1 MSMLSAVA
9 ARVRS
14 AELLQV
20 VALFLG
26 TLLFVMAV
34 RWPGA
39 GASNEAWFTLAPV
52 RSTLIALTAMG
63 LGAAEARRDRRRQ
76 RATAGAMLVLVAI
89 SEPFDVATYAAS
101 FPDVPLWWTA
111 FAPFLA
117 AMGYFGL
124 GLLLGRV
131 AAWARLRALLM
142 LLVPGVLLASA
153 WLDFRLGLDAFNP
166 LTTSLH
172 VSVAHVVAMAVLAG
186 LAALLT
192 RGGAGEGDPG
202 GPAAGS
208 AP

>member
-1 MSMLSAVA
+1 MNMLSSVA

-63 LGAAEARRDRRRQ
+63 FGAAEARHDRRRQ

-89 SEPFDVATYAAS
+89 SVPFDIATYAAS

-111 FAPFLA
+111 FVPFLA
-117 AMGYFGL
+117 ATGHYGL
-124 GLLLGRV
+124 GLLLGR
-131 AAWARLRALLM
+131 AASWARLRSLLV
-142 LLVPGVLLASA
+142 LLVPGVLVAAA

-172 VSVAHVVAMAVLAG
+172 VSVAHVVAMAVLTG
-186 LAALLT
+186 LGALLT
-192 RGGAGEGDPG
+192 RGDAGAEDRRSPT
-202 GPAAGS
+202 AGS
-208 AP
+208 AS